1 MSYKWP
7 LTVRRSEDIDSITFN
22 GVPVDND
29 EITRAVDFVWSF
41 LRDKPGVAT
50 LKLDSEI
57 PTVLLCALMARLSP
71 YYRLI
76 SVGGIVIH
84 SVFVENQ
91 VGSKL

>member
-1 MSYKWP
+1 MPRKWP

-22 GVPVDND
+22 GVTVEDD
-29 EITRAVDFVWSF
+29 EITSTIDFIWAF
-41 LRDKPGVAT
+41 LYDKPGVAT

-57 PTVLLCALMARLSP
+57 PTVLLCALMARLAP

-84 SVFVENQ
+84 SVFAEHR